1 MFALY
6 LPRQVKAR
14 PTSSEGSSAELLTS
28 VRIRQFPQVMESAT
42 SELPEEPAVALV
54 DNNTWRSATAADNRL
69 PLVLFASAVGVCG
82 RGAEC
87 GPLEWIYSRVPE
99 KTDFT

>member
-1 MFALY
+1 
-6 LPRQVKAR
+6 
-14 PTSSEGSSAELLTS
+14 
-28 VRIRQFPQVMESAT
+28 MESAT
-42 SELPEEPAVALV
+42 SELSEEPAVALV
-54 DNNTWRSATAADNRL
+54 DNNTWHNVTAADNRL
-69 PLVLFASAVGVCG
+69 RLVLFASAVGICG